1 MDDPFVATPLAV
13 AQSQRESHRYSSF
26 DNQLLTLNSSS
37 PSQLKRALE
46 IHLAETDRRLEET
59 SRLGTAL
66 IRQQQ
71 ELADKLKEVEEQE
84 DEGEIGPELRE
95 KLLALERDYNE
106 IGRESARTTF
116 GAKPRLLAPEDTPL
130 DSRTPSSPA
139 YLSSQATNSPSKVS
153 VPSRRQR
160 NQPAS
165 RIHDIEFA
173 TEISTSLL
181 TQVRQLQALLA
192 ERDEA
197 LRETNLEKSR
207 LELEAEGFSQR
218 IRSLDE
224 SEQRYKDENWRLETQ
239 SHELMAAAKEAAAR
253 ENRLTANLN
262 ALTSKK
268 NSVQRE
274 LDELKQA
281 NGKLIEEQSAAQ
293 KAHDSELHILRRNLN
308 TGDAERNNLRKKV
321 DELVGQ
327 NQELAKA
334 VAVKLRQQESEPARN
349 VDAESRNND
358 DDEDTP
364 ENSPPP
370 SPNKVTPRHGHLES
384 ETLKSSLHHAHRMIQ
399 NLKSNIH
406 REKSEKIEL
415 KRMLQEARDDLEA
428 RRNEIAAAQG
438 SAQKRQRTKAE
449 IFKKPP
455 RPDMLG
461 AGRRGITEIELDE
474 PDWEDEEV
482 MEPSPTKTV
491 RPRQT
496 SIVYTRPRARPRS
509 GYVSAS
515 DAYQTANETEDGG
528 FETAHEAETATESE
542 NFQTGAED
550 NAGDSSDELTET
562 EDRAAEQVALT
573 NAKPYK
579 LRTAK
584 AGDRSS
590 FMSTASTSADEDDY
604 PYNEVHTPVQSHPP
618 RYRLKMQKGR
628 NARSSEETI
637 QAGGSMGYEAQSPG
651 SMHSPKPRVEGGRSL
666 FAELGEAGMGSD
678 GEFGSPLQQT
688 NKNPVSPDSTPI
700 RNLRFFQNKEADQPP
715 RVPMVDSSMMTEP
728 WPAPAPASETVATQ
742 TLPPQTADATTSTT
756 PAVLVDSSTQSVESK
771 RPITQTEAM
780 VIFNTLPSEPVKSV
794 DMATQC
800 SPVKPQPMVQSGLVV
815 IHDTPP
821 AQPSRSPA
829 VDMATQYVP
838 AKPQPM
844 VQSEAMVMFDSPPVA
859 TPVEED
865 RSRDIVAPIPVP
877 VPLSSSSPEPEPE
890 PTPEPIKLE
899 LSPMLFEETTPVPA
913 PVVEQPRRNSMHLA
927 FSNVTFEQSRPVTPL
942 PVPAAVPVPPFTP
955 PKYMASSI
963 QTIDTPPISPP
974 TQPEIVKPSIQLE
987 MSSIYAES
995 TTPIVPEITEPTVA
1009 PPVIAVAAGSDDFH
1023 SVGTSPRRPRTAVH
1037 DRDTDVPLS
1046 LESSREMMPPPKFVT
1061 EDTSVTNSGPASP
1074 SFAPVSVTENGAQTI
1089 LTSKQIDSL
1098 LLDKYVMP
1106 PPKTPESRM
1115 AAPTFPATPEE
1126 SALATPRAKTQPS
1139 TANDNFLLPNAAA
1152 IKRPGSAGSR
1162 RSAVVH
1168 PPLPAD
1174 HKQAIA
1180 AATQRLS
1187 TESPTASAMG
1197 PPAAPASAYRSGV
1210 PSSRPRTPNEQ
1221 ATGTA
1226 ILHGSNGSKAQN
1238 KHSSAAS
1245 RRSSISSFA
1254 SELDDRFNLSR
1265 SEYGFEPG
1273 TDPRMIQ
1280 AITQTMIGEFLWKYT
1295 RKAGRPEFSQTRH
1308 RRYFW
1313 VHPFTR
1319 TLYWSTQSPQTA
1331 SKAQLMAKSVA
1342 IEAVRVVTDDNP
1354 YPPGLHRKSLEV
1366 VTPGRTMRFTAA
1378 TSQRHET
1385 WFNALSYLLLRA
1397 NEEEGDFV
1405 LHSTPEDGPIDFNP
1419 SLNGRSSRMTDY
1431 SRRSAASHS
1440 SRAARGVG
1448 RGYDITPGHE
1458 SPSLSVRPP
1467 DSTTKAEQA
1476 RQGSVSRLSSMFKT
1490 SNMMG
1495 TFSSRRSRYGG
1506 KRGSVDDTSQEDS
1519 AEDLRRILERQEREA
1534 DKIENVR
1541 ACCDGKHDVG
1551 SLSRTS
1557 RFVNSRLSN
1566 HSHS

>member
-1 MDDPFVATPLAV
+1 MDDPFIATPLA
-13 AQSQRESHRYSSF
+13 ATQSQREPHRYSSF

-46 IHLAETDRRLEET
+46 IHLAETDRRLQET
-59 SRLGTAL
+59 SKLGTAL
-66 IRQQQ
+66 VQQQ
-71 ELADKLKEVEEQE
+71 QDLANKLKEVEQQQE
-84 DEGEIGPELRE
+84 DSEIGPELRQ
-95 KLLALERDYNE
+95 KLLALEKDYND

-116 GAKPRLLAPEDTPL
+116 AAKPRLLAPEDTPL

-139 YLSSQATNSPSKVS
+139 FLSSQATNSPSKVS

-165 RIHDIEFA
+165 RVHDIEFA

-192 ERDEA
+192 ERDES

-239 SHELMAAAKEAAAR
+239 CHELMAAAKEASTR

-281 NGKLIEEQSAAQ
+281 NGKLAEEHSAAQ
-293 KAHDSELHILRRNLN
+293 KSHDSELHILRRNLN
-308 TGDAERNNLRKKV
+308 TGDTERNSLRKKV

-334 VAVKLRQQESEPARN
+334 VAAKLRHHESEPTRDIDQEAGDN
-349 VDAESRNND
+349 AEN
-358 DDEDTP
+358 EDTP
-364 ENSPPP
+364 DNSPPP
-370 SPNKVTPRHGHLES
+370 SPNKATPRHGHLES

-399 NLKSNIH
+399 NLKNNIH
-406 REKSEKIEL
+406 REKTEKIEL

-428 RRNEIAAAQG
+428 RKTEALAQG
-438 SAQKRQRTKAE
+438 SAQKRQRTKPE
-449 IFKKPP
+449 VFKKPP

-461 AGRRGITEIELDE
+461 AGRRGITEIEIDE

-482 MEPSPTKTV
+482 MEASPTKAV
-491 RPRQT
+491 QARQSSSLFSRPR
-496 SIVYTRPRARPRS
+496 PRPRS
-509 GYVSAS
+509 GSVSAS

-542 NFQTGAED
+542 NFQTGAESI
-550 NAGDSSDELTET
+550 AADSSDELTET
-562 EDRAAEQVALT
+562 EGRADRQGAVT
-573 NAKPYK
+573 HAKPYK

-584 AGDRSS
+584 AGDRTS

-604 PYNEVHTPVQSHPP
+604 PYNEVHTPVQSQSA
-618 RYRLKMQKGR
+618 RYRLRMQRGR
-628 NARSSEETI
+628 HARSSEETI
-637 QAGGSMGYEAQSPG
+637 HAGGSMSYETSSPG
-651 SMHSPKPRVEGGRSL
+651 SLHSPKPRVEGGRSL
-666 FAELGEAGMGSD
+666 FAELGEAGLGSD
-678 GEFGSPLQQT
+678 GEFGSPLQSHT
-688 NKNPVSPDSTPI
+688 ASVDSTPV
-700 RNLRFFQNKEADQPP
+700 RNLSFIQQKQVEQPP
-715 RVPMVDSSMMTEP
+715 RIAMVDSSMMTEP

-742 TLPPQTADATTSTT
+742 TPAPQTTDATTCTT
-756 PAVLVDSSTQSVESK
+756 SAVLVDTATQYIPTE
-771 RPITQTEAM
+771 RPSMAQTGAI
-780 VIFNTLPSEPVKSV
+780 VVFDTLPAEPAKSV
-794 DMATQC
+794 DMATQ
-800 SPVKPQPMVQSGLVV
+800 STPVKAQSMAQSDPIVMF
-815 IHDTPP
+815 DTPP
-821 AQPSRSPA
+821 AEPA
-829 VDMATQYVP
+829 KSMLVDMATQYTP
-838 AKPQPM
+838 AKSHAM
-844 VQSEAMVMFDSPPVA
+844 VKSDTMVMFDSPPVA
-859 TPVEED
+859 VPAEED
-865 RSRDIVAPIPVP
+865 NSRDIIAPVP
-877 VPLSSSSPEPEPE
+877 VPVPISSTS
-890 PTPEPIKLE
+890 TPEPASEPVKLE
-899 LSPMLFEETTPVPA
+899 LSPMLFEETAPIPA
-913 PVVEQPRRNSMHLA
+913 PVVEQPRRSSMHLA
-927 FSNVTFEQSRPVTPL
+927 ISGVTFEQSRPVTPQPAVVAL
-942 PVPAAVPVPPFTP
+942 PAPPFTP
-955 PKYMASSI
+955 PQYIASSI

-974 TQPEIVKPSIQLE
+974 PKAVVSKPSIQLE
-987 MSSIYAES
+987 MSSIFAES
-995 TTPIVPEITEPTVA
+995 TEPVVPEPVVHA
-1009 PPVIAVAAGSDDFH
+1009 AMPPVPMLISDSETIH
-1023 SVGTSPRRPRTAVH
+1023 SSETSPQRPRTAVH
-1037 DRDTDVPLS
+1037 DRDGGLLAVQGPP
-1046 LESSREMMPPPKFVT
+1046 REMMPSKFDANDTDMVKSESSQPPFV
-1061 EDTSVTNSGPASP
+1061 
-1074 SFAPVSVTENGAQTI
+1074 PVSVAENGAQTI
-1089 LTSKQIDSL
+1089 LTSQQIDSIL
-1098 LLDKYVMP
+1098 SDRRFAA
-1106 PPKTPESRM
+1106 PPKTPESRIAM
-1115 AAPTFPATPEE
+1115 TPLPSSPEE
-1126 SALATPRAKTQPS
+1126 STFATPRAKAQPS
-1139 TANDNFLLPNAAA
+1139 AANDNFLLPNAATR
-1152 IKRPGSAGSR
+1152 RPGSAGSQR
-1162 RSAVVH
+1162 RSPMAH
-1168 PPLPAD
+1168 PPLPPD

-1180 AATQRLS
+1180 AAAQRVS
-1187 TESPTASAMG
+1187 TESPTGIMG
-1197 PPAAPASAYRSGV
+1197 PPIVPASAYRPGAH
-1210 PSSRPRTPNEQ
+1210 SRPRTPNEQ
-1221 ATGTA
+1221 AGIA
-1226 ILHGSNGSKAQN
+1226 VIQGSNGASSKTRLR
-1238 KHSSAAS
+1238 HGSIAS
-1245 RRSSISSFA
+1245 RRSSISSFV

-1295 RKAGRPEFSQTRH
+1295 RKAGRPDFSQTRH

-1342 IEAVRVVTDDNP
+1342 IEAVRVVSDDNP

-1397 NEEEGDFV
+1397 NEDDGELALNG
-1405 LHSTPEDGPIDFNP
+1405 TPEDAANDFNP
-1419 SLNGRSSRMTDY
+1419 SLNGRTSRMTEY
-1431 SRRSAASHS
+1431 SRRSAASHN
-1440 SRAARGVG
+1440 SRTARGMP
-1448 RGYDITPGHE
+1448 RQYDLTPGHE

-1467 DSTTKAEQA
+1467 DSTLKAEQG
-1476 RQGSVSRLSSMFKT
+1476 RQGSVSRLSSMFK
-1490 SNMMG
+1490 SSGVMG
-1495 TFSSRRSRYGG
+1495 TFSSRKSRYGS
-1506 KRGSVDDTSQEDS
+1506 KRGSVDDTSHEDS

-1534 DKIENVR
+1534 DRIENVR

>member
-1 MDDPFVATPLAV
+1 MDDPFVATPLAAV
-13 AQSQRESHRYSSF
+13 QSQREPHRYSSF

-66 IRQQQ
+66 VRQQQ
-71 ELADKLKEVEEQE
+71 ELADKLKEVEQQE

-106 IGRESARTTF
+106 VGRESARTTF

-139 YLSSQATNSPSKVS
+139 FLSSQATNSPSKVS

-262 ALTSKK
+262 ALTAKK

-281 NGKLIEEQSAAQ
+281 NGKLMEEHSAAQ

-334 VAVKLRQQESEPARN
+334 VAAKLRQHESEPARN
-349 VDAESRNND
+349 VDTETKNND

-370 SPNKVTPRHGHLES
+370 SPNKATPRHGHLES

-399 NLKSNIH
+399 NLKSSIH

-438 SAQKRQRTKAE
+438 SSQKCHKTKAE

-496 SIVYTRPRARPRS
+496 SVVYTRPRPRPRS

-528 FETAHEAETATESE
+528 FETAHETETATESE
-542 NFQTGAED
+542 NFQTGTED
-550 NAGDSSDELTET
+550 MAGDSSDELTET
-562 EDRAAEQVALT
+562 EGRAVGQTAMPRT
-573 NAKPYK
+573 KPYK
-579 LRTAK
+579 LRNAK

-618 RYRLKMQKGR
+618 RYRLKMQRGR
-628 NARSSEETI
+628 HARSSEETI
-637 QAGGSMGYEAQSPG
+637 QAGGSIGYETQSPG
-651 SMHSPKPRVEGGRSL
+651 GSLHSPKSRVEGGRSL

-678 GEFGSPLQQT
+678 GEFGSPLQQP
-688 NKNPVSPDSTPI
+688 NNNPVSAESTPI
-700 RNLRFFQNKEADQPP
+700 RNLSFLQNKDVDQPP
-715 RVPMVDSSMMTEP
+715 RVAMIDSSMMTEP
-728 WPAPAPASETVATQ
+728 WPAPAPASGTVATQ
-742 TLPPQTADATTSTT
+742 TLAPQTANATTSTT
-756 PAVLVDSSTQSVESK
+756 SAVLVDSSTQSIESK
-771 RPITQTEAM
+771 RPPITQTEAM
-780 VIFNTLPSEPVKSV
+780 VVFSTLPSEPVKSV

-800 SPVKPQPMVQSGLVV
+800 SPVKSQPMAQTGPVV

-821 AQPSRSPA
+821 AEPSKSTA
-829 VDMATQYVP
+829 VDMATQYVS
-838 AKPQPM
+838 AKPQAM

-859 TPVEED
+859 TPAEED
-865 RSRDIVAPIPVP
+865 RSRDIIAPIPVP
-877 VPLSSSSPEPEPE
+877 LPITSSSPDPEPA
-890 PTPEPIKLE
+890 PEPIKLE
-899 LSPMLFEETTPVPA
+899 HSPIMFEETTPVLP
-913 PVVEQPRRNSMHLA
+913 PVVEQPRRSSMHLA
-927 FSNVTFEQSRPVTPL
+927 YSDVTFEQSRPVTPL
-942 PVPAAVPVPPFTP
+942 PIPAALPVPCTP

-974 TQPEIVKPSIQLE
+974 TEPEVVKPFIQLE

-995 TTPIVPEITEPTVA
+995 TTPVIPEPVPTII
-1009 PPVIAVAAGSDDFH
+1009 PPVVALGTGSE
-1023 SVGTSPRRPRTAVH
+1023 TEMSPRRPRTALH
-1037 DRDTDVPLS
+1037 DKDTEAPS
-1046 LESSREMMPPPKFVT
+1046 PLESSREIMPPPKFVT
-1061 EDTSVTNSGPASP
+1061 EDTGSMKSKQPLR
-1074 SFAPVSVTENGAQTI
+1074 SFAPASVTENGAQTI

-1106 PPKTPESRM
+1106 PPKTPESR
-1115 AAPTFPATPEE
+1115 ALAPAFPGSLEE
-1126 SALATPRAKTQPS
+1126 AALATPRARTQPS
-1139 TANDNFLLPNAAA
+1139 SANDNFLLPNAAA
-1152 IKRPGSAGSR
+1152 KRPGSAGSR
-1162 RSAVVH
+1162 RSAMVH
-1168 PPLPAD
+1168 PPLPPD

-1180 AATQRLS
+1180 AAAQRLS
-1187 TESPTASAMG
+1187 TESPTGGAGTMG
-1197 PPAAPASAYRSGV
+1197 PPVAPASAYRSGV
-1210 PSSRPRTPNEQ
+1210 PASRPRTPNEQ
-1221 ATGTA
+1221 ATGTTA
-1226 ILHGSNGSKAQN
+1226 IQGSNGSKTQH
-1238 KHSSAAS
+1238 KHSGAAS

-1295 RKAGRPEFSQTRH
+1295 RKPGRPDFSQTRH

-1366 VTPGRTMRFTAA
+1366 ITPGRTMRFTAA

-1405 LHSTPEDGPIDFNP
+1405 LHSTPEDGPLDFNP

-1440 SRAARGVG
+1440 SRAARGMA

-1467 DSTTKAEQA
+1467 DTTMKAEQA

-1490 SNMMG
+1490 SGMMG

>member
-1 MDDPFVATPLAV
+1 MDDPFVATPLAA
-13 AQSQRESHRYSSF
+13 AQSQREPHRYSSF

-37 PSQLKRALE
+37 PTQLKRALE

-66 IRQQQ
+66 VRQQQ
-71 ELADKLKEVEEQE
+71 ELADKLKEVEQQQE
-84 DEGEIGPELRE
+84 DGEIGPELRQ
-95 KLLALERDYNE
+95 KLLALEKDYNE

-116 GAKPRLLAPEDTPL
+116 AAKPRLLAPEDTPL
-130 DSRTPSSPA
+130 DSRTSSPA
-139 YLSSQATNSPSKVS
+139 FLSSQATNSPSKVS

-207 LELEAEGFSQR
+207 LELEAEGFAQR

-281 NGKLIEEQSAAQ
+281 NGKLLEEHSAAQ

-321 DELVGQ
+321 DELVSQ

-334 VAVKLRQQESEPARN
+334 VAAKLRQHESEPARN
-349 VDAESRNND
+349 VESEASNKD
-358 DDEDTP
+358 EDEDTP
-364 ENSPPP
+364 DSSPPP

-461 AGRRGITEIELDE
+461 AGRKGITEIELDE

-482 MEPSPTKTV
+482 MEASPTKTV

-496 SIVYTRPRARPRS
+496 SVVYTRPRPRPRS
-509 GYVSAS
+509 GYISTS

-528 FETAHEAETATESE
+528 FETAQEAETATESE
-542 NFQTGAED
+542 DFQTGAESV
-550 NAGDSSDELTET
+550 AADSSDELTET
-562 EDRAAEQVALT
+562 EDRAVGQGTHTL
-573 NAKPYK
+573 PYK
-579 LRTAK
+579 LRNAK
-584 AGDRSS
+584 AGDRTS

-604 PYNEVHTPVQSHPP
+604 PYHEVHTPVQSQPP
-618 RYRLKMQKGR
+618 RYRLKMQRGR
-628 NARSSEETI
+628 HARSSEETI
-637 QAGGSMGYEAQSPG
+637 HAGRSMGYDVPSPG
-651 SMHSPKPRVEGGRSL
+651 SLHSPKQPRVEGGRSL

-678 GEFGSPLQQT
+678 GEFGSPLQS
-688 NKNPVSPDSTPI
+688 NNPVSVDSTPI
-700 RNLRFFQNKEADQPP
+700 RSLSFMQQKQVEQPP
-715 RVPMVDSSMMTEP
+715 RIAVVDSSTMTEP

-742 TLPPQTADATTSTT
+742 TLAPQTADATTSTT
-756 PAVLVDSSTQSVESK
+756 SAVLVDIATQYTVNE
-771 RPITQTEAM
+771 RPLMTQTGAI
-780 VIFNTLPSEPVKSV
+780 VVFDTLPAEPAKSVDTATQYTPVLSQPMAQSGPIVVLDTPPAEPTKSMLV

-800 SPVKPQPMVQSGLVV
+800 TPSKPQPMVQS
-815 IHDTPP
+815 
-821 AQPSRSPA
+821 
-829 VDMATQYVP
+829 AT
-838 AKPQPM
+838 
-844 VQSEAMVMFDSPPVA
+844 MVMFDSPPVA
-859 TPVEED
+859 APVEED
-865 RSRDIVAPIPVP
+865 KSRDIIAPIPIPVP
-877 VPLSSSSPEPEPE
+877 FSSTSTPERSAE
-890 PTPEPIKLE
+890 PTKLE
-899 LSPMLFEETTPVPA
+899 LSPMLFEETVPIPA
-913 PVVEQPRRNSMHLA
+913 PVVEQPRRSSMHLA
-927 FSNVTFEQSRPVTPL
+927 ISDVTFEQSRPATPQPAPAVL
-942 PVPAAVPVPPFTP
+942 PVAPFTP

-974 TQPEIVKPSIQLE
+974 TQTVIVKPSVQLE
-987 MSSIYAES
+987 MSSIY
-995 TTPIVPEITEPTVA
+995 TEFTAPAAPVLRE
-1009 PPVIAVAAGSDDFH
+1009 PPVAALVMDRDVH
-1023 SVGTSPRRPRTAVH
+1023 STGTSPRRPRTAVH
-1037 DRDTDVPLS
+1037 DRDSDAPSS
-1046 LESSREMMPPPKFVT
+1046 LESSREMMPPMFNAETRNIVKPEQPK
-1061 EDTSVTNSGPASP
+1061 P
-1074 SFAPVSVTENGAQTI
+1074 SFVPARVAENGAQTI

-1098 LLDKYVMP
+1098 LLEKRVLA
-1106 PPKTPESRM
+1106 PPKTPESRV
-1115 AAPTFPATPEE
+1115 AITPLPSSPEE
-1126 SALATPRAKTQPS
+1126 STLATPRAKTQPS
-1139 TANDNFLLPNAAA
+1139 TINDNFLLPNAATR
-1152 IKRPGSAGSR
+1152 RPGSAGSR
-1162 RSAVVH
+1162 RSAMAH

-1180 AATQRLS
+1180 AATQRIS
-1187 TESPTASAMG
+1187 TESPTRAMG
-1197 PPAAPASAYRSGV
+1197 PPAAPASAYRPGA
-1210 PSSRPRTPNEQ
+1210 PSQPRTPNEQ
-1221 ATGTA
+1221 ASGTA
-1226 ILHGSNGSKAQN
+1226 TVQGSNGSKTR
-1238 KHSSAAS
+1238 HRHGSVAS
-1245 RRSSISSFA
+1245 RRSSISSFV

-1280 AITQTMIGEFLWKYT
+1280 AITQTMIGEYLWKYT
-1295 RKAGRPEFSQTRH
+1295 RKPGRPEFSQTRH

-1397 NEEEGDFV
+1397 NEEDGELA
-1405 LHSTPEDGPIDFNP
+1405 LHSTPEDGPVDFNP
-1419 SLNGRSSRMTDY
+1419 SLNGRSSRMTDH
-1431 SRRSAASHS
+1431 SRRSAVSHN
-1440 SRAARGVG
+1440 SRVTRGMT
-1448 RGYDITPGHE
+1448 RQYDITPGHE

-1467 DSTTKAEQA
+1467 DSTLKTEQG
-1476 RQGSVSRLSSMFKT
+1476 RQGSVSRISSMFKN
-1490 SNMMG
+1490 SGMMG

-1506 KRGSVDDTSQEDS
+1506 KRESVDDTSQEDS

-1534 DKIENVR
+1534 DRIENVR